1 MDGWAEPF
9 EGRIARD
16 VGAFVPH
23 GGALWVGSSM
33 PVRDLDAYLAP
44 RRPPRIWNP
53 GDLIRVMGNRGASG
67 IDGSVATILGV
78 AAASTGPTYALL
90 GDLTFLVDA
99 GSLLWSGAAAPDVV
113 MVVIA
118 NRGGQIFSMLDQAR
132 LPELDEL
139 FVTPHPAAIA
149 DVCGAA
155 GVGHH
160 LVDRSRDLVPALE
173 RAARDGGAQVI
184 EVAAEPDIQR
194 RRRTEV
200 RDAVAA
206 TLARTD

>member
-1 MDGWAEPF
+1 M
-9 EGRIARD
+9 
-16 VGAFVPH
+16 
-23 GGALWVGSSM
+23 
-33 PVRDLDAYLAP
+33 
-44 RRPPRIWNP
+44 
-53 GDLIRVMGNRGASG
+53 RVMGNRGASG

-78 AAASTGPTYALL
+78 AAADVGPTYALL

-139 FVTPHPAAIA
+139 FVTPHPAKIA

-155 GVGHH
+155 GVAHH

-173 RAARDGGAQVI
+173 RAAHDGGAQVI
-184 EVAAEPDIQR
+184 QVEAEPDLQR
-194 RRRTEV
+194 GRRAEV
-200 RDAVAA
+200 HDAVASV
-206 TLARTD
+206 LDRSG

>member
-1 MDGWAEPF
+1 M
-9 EGRIARD
+9 
-16 VGAFVPH
+16 
-23 GGALWVGSSM
+23 
-33 PVRDLDAYLAP
+33 
-44 RRPPRIWNP
+44 
-53 GDLIRVMGNRGASG
+53 RVMGNRGASG

-78 AAASTGPTYALL
+78 AAADVGPTYALL

-99 GSLLWSGAAAPDVV
+99 GSLLWTGAAAPDVV

-139 FVTPHPAAIA
+139 FVTPHPAKIA

-155 GVGHH
+155 GVAHH

-173 RAARDGGAQVI
+173 RAAHDGGAQVI
-184 EVAAEPDIQR
+184 QVEAEPDLQR
-194 RRRTEV
+194 GRRAEV
-200 RDAVAA
+200 HDAVASV
-206 TLARTD
+206 LDRSG